1 MTDYVYN
8 ALQTGLN
15 ADRTSTSDSSGYL
28 IGATH
33 FQLVGAVHVGR
44 Q

>member
-1 MTDYVYN
+1 MRDCAYN
-8 ALQTGLN
+8 ALQTPLN
-15 ADRTSTSDSSGYL
+15 ADSTSDSSGYL